1 MGHTAK
7 RVFHWAPE
15 ISNGTEEDLIVM
27 PNVPLLGAINKMR
40 ADGRTQFEIN
50 AFTGMLRLVVDCL
63 RSGLRGFLIYTLL
76 PSGPFSASPT
86 EAPSSKSP

>member
-1 MGHTAK
+1 MQDLQAGFTQISSFFHCSNLYVYSQGGEVVGHTAK

-50 AFTGMLRLVVDCL
+50 AFTGMLRLVVC
-63 RSGLRGFLIYTLL
+63 
-76 PSGPFSASPT
+76 
-86 EAPSSKSP
+86 